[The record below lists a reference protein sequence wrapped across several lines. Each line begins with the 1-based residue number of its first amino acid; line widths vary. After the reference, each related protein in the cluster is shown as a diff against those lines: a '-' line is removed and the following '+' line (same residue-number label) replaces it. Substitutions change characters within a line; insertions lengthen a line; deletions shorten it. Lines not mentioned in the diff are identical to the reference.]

1 MQSMAI
7 LRKYMSRPNHWYS
20 K

>member
-7 LRKYMSRPNHWYS
+7 LRKYMSRPKHWYS